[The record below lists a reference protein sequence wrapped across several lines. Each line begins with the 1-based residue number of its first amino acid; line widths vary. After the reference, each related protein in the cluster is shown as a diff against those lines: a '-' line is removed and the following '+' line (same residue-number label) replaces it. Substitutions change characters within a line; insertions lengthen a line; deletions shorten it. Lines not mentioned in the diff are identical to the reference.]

1 MDVDISKIKPG
12 DKIAI
17 SGQFDISLKEVLKI
31 TPTGRVKLTNG
42 DTYDKN
48 GRLMGEHF
56 HHSYIVSI
64 EAYEIEQKRKKED
77 KKRKEILNKIT
88 NIGTRLLSMDQLTR
102 ILKIY
107 EE

>member
-56 HHSYIVSI
+56 HYSYIVSMEDY
-64 EAYEIEQKRKKED
+64 EAEQKRKIEKKE
-77 KKRKEILNKIT
+77 KQEIFNQICLNM
-88 NIGTRLLSMDQLTR
+88 NLSIDQLRR
-102 ILKIY
+102 ILMICK
-107 EE
+107 E